1 MLLKLVIV
9 QKHFEKKILQDYF
22 IVEGVI
28 DVDAK
33 YFIDQIDKGIVRE
46 DNLSNRTYVRDQM
59 TSWDYFIQD
68 TKFIKI
74 LQTFMDFLDKNISLT
89 KYQLTDAWG
98 YRMNSGGET
107 REHGHKPNLWSGVL
121 YLNKHKQTLDFP
133 EINYSVKPE
142 KGKFVLF
149 SSILLHK
156 SDRHRENNPKYGIS
170 FNFGQLALLD

>member
-1 MLLKLVIV
+1 MN
-9 QKHFEKKILQDYF
+9 FDKKIISEIKQPYF
-22 IVEGVI
+22 FFKGTFDKI
-28 DVDAK
+28 DSK
-33 YFIDQIDKGIVRE
+33 YFIKKIDEGCELK
-46 DNLSNRTYVRDQM
+46 DNNSFQTNVIGGM
-59 TSWDYFIQD
+59 TSWDYFNQD
-68 TKFIKI
+68 PKFIKI